1 MTDRRAEPRRL
12 VHEEIIANAMVDV
25 ATELRLADPS
35 ELILMIRG
43 EQAANIADL
52 VNSSSELFF
61 KSGTLRYA
69 LSAGCDVQWDSTPT
83 IRLDMEFRYAA
94 VCAFFRLMIGRKRA
108 AVDVVEVLFDDEDL
122 DGAAKDERLSAAIA
136 SARLRPRRGLSTS
149 AGAAAASARRAAV
162 AQAWSKA
169 GRVTSRHDP
178 MDGIR
183 RVSQPYVLQLAS
195 QRTQWLSARESL
207 IASNVANANTPGY
220 QAIDLQPFSAVLD
233 STQVSMVSTNPGAHD
248 ADAGRFRRGARRGK
262 RPYGRNLVRQFGQ
275 P

>member
-12 VHEEIIANAMVDV
+12 VHEEIIAKAMVDV

-83 IRLDMEFRYAA
+83 IRLDMEFRHAA

-108 AVDVVEVLFDDEDL
+108 AVDVVEVLFDDQDL
-122 DGAAKDERLSAAIA
+122 DGSAMDQRLSAAIA
-136 SARLRPRRGLSTS
+136 SARLRPRRGLSKS
-149 AGAAAASARRAAV
+149 AGAAAASGGARPWR
-162 AQAWSKA
+162 K
-169 GRVTSRHDP
+169 
-178 MDGIR
+178 
-183 RVSQPYVLQLAS
+183 
-195 QRTQWLSARESL
+195 
-207 IASNVANANTPGY
+207 
-220 QAIDLQPFSAVLD
+220 
-233 STQVSMVSTNPGAHD
+233 PGA
-248 ADAGRFRRGARRGK
+248 
-262 RPYGRNLVRQFGQ
+262 RPNA
-275 P
+275 

>member
-1 MTDRRAEPRRL
+1 MADRHAETRRL

-69 LSAGCDVQWDSTPT
+69 LSSGCDVQWDSTPI

-94 VCAFFRLMIGRKRA
+94 VCAFFRLMIGRRRA
-108 AVDVVEVLFDDEDL
+108 AVDVVE
-122 DGAAKDERLSAAIA
+122 
-136 SARLRPRRGLSTS
+136 RPVRRGRSRWRRDGPVPFRRDRRR
-149 AGAAAASARRAAV
+149 AAAAAASRARPERPERGRRDPAAAA

-169 GRVTSRHDP
+169 
-178 MDGIR
+178 
-183 RVSQPYVLQLAS
+183 
-195 QRTQWLSARESL
+195 
-207 IASNVANANTPGY
+207 
-220 QAIDLQPFSAVLD
+220 
-233 STQVSMVSTNPGAHD
+233 
-248 ADAGRFRRGARRGK
+248 
-262 RPYGRNLVRQFGQ
+262 
-275 P
+275 